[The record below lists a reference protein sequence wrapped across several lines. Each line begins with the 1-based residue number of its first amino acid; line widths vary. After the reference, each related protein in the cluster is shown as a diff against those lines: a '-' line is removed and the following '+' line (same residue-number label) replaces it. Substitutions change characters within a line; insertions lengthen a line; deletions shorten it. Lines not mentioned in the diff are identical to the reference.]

1 MISFSILNFPNK
13 LLMIISLKYIG
24 ISNAIIIASLFLIP
38 EISAQWSYNFEQGII
53 PVVIDGDT
61 LQNPWVG
68 GLTAP
73 QWSPIDF
80 DFDSDEDLFAFDR
93 DGSRLLAF
101 ERTDSGWK
109 YRPEWV
115 QGWPEIVDWCLLRD
129 YDCDGRPDIFT
140 SYQNG
145 IYVYRNLTEDPNN
158 PQFEPV
164 ATPLMASYDFGAGPD
179 MLPVICLGI
188 DLPAILDHDGD
199 GDLDIISFTENSST
213 LYRFLGDTEC
223 GLEMTCTNKCYGML
237 AEASENNALFIG
249 DDFNCGFNVAD
260 PREAMHAGGSIT
272 SLQLDNSGPLD
283 LIIGD
288 VTFPLSLAIL
298 MEDAVDGQDSAIFID
313 QSFPLLTGGTEAL
326 SCQRFPASYH
336 IDIDEDGIRDLIFSP
351 NTYLETDDDASVHYL
366 KNTGEDLSPSWEYIQ
381 NDFIQEGMIDLGR
394 GSYPV
399 LIDLDSDGLLDL
411 VLANKE
417 QYQGV
422 DNTPTS
428 ILLFKNTGTLSSPV
442 FSHQW
447 QDTVDISTYG
457 IESVFPTLG
466 DLDGDGDVDLIVGD
480 ELGFM
485 HRFENNAGEGNWPE
499 FVVSELSIS
508 DSEQEVIDIGQFAA
522 PQLIDIDSDGLLD
535 LVVGEKNGTLT
546 LFLNCGDNVTP
557 SWCKVESEAFG
568 GDWGD
573 IHVTNI
579 LGING
584 YSTPALYED
593 TLGIH
598 VLVANETG
606 TVQYFGLVNSDY
618 EIALEE
624 VNSEVIANGEGGTGL
639 RSGATFAD
647 LNGDSIV
654 DCLLGIQNGG
664 VKCYISS
671 DSSTTNIT
679 NITSGPVYQSLMVFP
694 NPGQDILNWQLGASS
709 SMLISQS
716 QMIIEVRN
724 ELGQIIFTSPPNG
737 GSISGSISTN
747 NWPGGV
753 YIISLI
759 ELGTKKGGLLGP
771 PIRWVKLY

>member
-1 MISFSILNFPNK
+1 MKISLQSIGLAHT
-13 LLMIISLKYIG
+13 LLM
-24 ISNAIIIASLFLIP
+24 ASLIFVA
-38 EISAQWSYNFEQGII
+38 EISAQWSHDFEQGVI

-80 DFDSDEDLFAFDR
+80 DFDEDEDLFAFDR
-93 DGSRLLAF
+93 DGARLLAF
-101 ERTDSGWK
+101 ERTGNGWI

-164 ATPLMASYDFGAGPD
+164 ATPLMASYDLGQGAD
-179 MLPVICLGI
+179 TLPVVCLGI

-213 LYRFLGDTEC
+213 LYRFFGNTEC
-223 GLEMTCTNKCYGML
+223 GLELTCTNRCYGML

-249 DDFNCGFNVAD
+249 DDFDCAFNVAD
-260 PREAMHAGGSIT
+260 PRHEMHAGGSIT

-336 IDIDEDGIRDLIFSP
+336 IDIDQDGVRDLLFSP

-366 KNTGEDLSPSWEYIQ
+366 KNTGDDSSPSWEYIQ

-428 ILLFKNTGTLSSPV
+428 ILLFKNTGTLTSPV

-457 IESVFPTLG
+457 IESVFPALG

-480 ELGFM
+480 ELGRL

-508 DSEQEVIDIGQFAA
+508 DSEQEVIDVGQFAA
-522 PQLIDIDSDGLLD
+522 PQLIDIDADNLLD
-535 LVVGEKNGTLT
+535 LIVGEKNGTLT
-546 LFLNCGDNVTP
+546 LFLNCGDILNH
-557 SWCKVESEAFG
+557 SWCKVESVAFG
-568 GDWGD
+568 ENWGD
-573 IHVTNI
+573 IHVTNT

-584 YSTPALYED
+584 YSTPALYAD
-593 TLGIH
+593 TIGIH

-606 TVQYFGLVNSDY
+606 TVQSFGLVNTDY
-618 EIALEE
+618 ELALEE
-624 VNSEVIANGEGGTGL
+624 LNAEVIANGTGGAGF
-639 RSGATFAD
+639 RAGAAFAD
-647 LNGDSIV
+647 LNGDSVV

-671 DSSTTNIT
+671 DSSTTHVT
-679 NITSGPVYQSLMVFP
+679 NINTTDATPSLNVFP
-694 NPGQDILNWQLGASS
+694 NPGKDILNWEFTSS
-709 SMLISQS
+709 ISLLTS
-716 QMIIEVRN
+716 KSHAAIDVRN
-724 ELGQIIFTSPPNG
+724 ELGQTIYQSPTLSPNAG
-737 GSISGSISTN
+737 ILRGSISTN

-753 YIISLI
+753 YIVALV
-759 ELGTKKGGLLGP
+759 ELSGTKKGDLLGP
-771 PIRWVKLY
+771 PLRWVKLD

>member
-1 MISFSILNFPNK
+1 MK
-13 LLMIISLKYIG
+13 ISLQSIG
-24 ISNAIIIASLFLIP
+24 ISNTLLLLSLLFIP
-38 EISAQWSYNFEQGII
+38 ETSAQWSHDFEQGII

-115 QGWPEIVDWCLLRD
+115 Q
-129 YDCDGRPDIFT
+129 
-140 SYQNG
+140 
-145 IYVYRNLTEDPNN
+145 
-158 PQFEPV
+158 
-164 ATPLMASYDFGAGPD
+164 GPD

-336 IDIDEDGIRDLIFSP
+336 IDIDEDGIRDLLFSP

-366 KNTGEDLSPSWEYIQ
+366 KNTGEDLSPTWEYIQ

-394 GSYPV
+394 GSYPI

-457 IESVFPTLG
+457 IESVFPALG

-485 HRFENNAGEGNWPE
+485 HRFENNAGEGN
-499 FVVSELSIS
+499 
-508 DSEQEVIDIGQFAA
+508 
-522 PQLIDIDSDGLLD
+522 
-535 LVVGEKNGTLT
+535 
-546 LFLNCGDNVTP
+546 
-557 SWCKVESEAFG
+557 
-568 GDWGD
+568 
-573 IHVTNI
+573 
-579 LGING
+579 
-584 YSTPALYED
+584 
-593 TLGIH
+593 
-598 VLVANETG
+598 
-606 TVQYFGLVNSDY
+606 
-618 EIALEE
+618 
-624 VNSEVIANGEGGTGL
+624 
-639 RSGATFAD
+639 
-647 LNGDSIV
+647 
-654 DCLLGIQNGG
+654 
-664 VKCYISS
+664 
-671 DSSTTNIT
+671 
-679 NITSGPVYQSLMVFP
+679 
-694 NPGQDILNWQLGASS
+694 
-709 SMLISQS
+709 
-716 QMIIEVRN
+716 
-724 ELGQIIFTSPPNG
+724 
-737 GSISGSISTN
+737 
-747 NWPGGV
+747 
-753 YIISLI
+753 
-759 ELGTKKGGLLGP
+759 
-771 PIRWVKLY
+771 